1 MGDSAGEFEELFR
14 RLYPSTV
21 RLARRIVGSEPEAE
35 DAAAEAWARALAA
48 WWRVGRLDHREA
60 WVQRVTANVAI
71 DAVRRR
77 RSAAPL
83 PPQSESMEDANA
95 VRVTMVTALRAL
107 PRRQREVI
115 VLQHLAGLSR
125 EEVAGA
131 LHISTTSVKTH
142 AARALAH
149 LRGLGLGEEALS

>member
-1 MGDSAGEFEELFR
+1 MGDGSDDFEELFR

-21 RLARRIVGSEPEAE
+21 SLARRILGSETEAE
-35 DAAAEAWARALAA
+35 DAAAEAWARALAG
-48 WWRVGRLDHREA
+48 WWRIGRLDHREA

-77 RSAAPL
+77 RSSPAPAATPL
-83 PPQSESMEDANA
+83 SPEDAAA
-95 VRVTMVTALRAL
+95 VRVTMVAALRAL

-149 LRGLGLGEEALS
+149 LRGLGLGEEAVS